1 MNETLRVIYSSDDNY
16 ARHLGASVYSLLEN
30 NGSFEKTE
38 VYVIENNISAENK
51 QKLEAIVGGFENAGI
66 RFISFEKWR
75 NSLKL
80 DMTWNISVSSYARL
94 FVADMLDEDIERIL
108 YLDCDMIIASSLKEL
123 WKTDLS
129 GLVAGVVQDAVP
141 DSVKTAVGLSAE
153 DKYFNAGMLL
163 IDLEKWRSENI
174 QEKITA
180 FLDEKKGRVV
190 HHDQGVLNGVLK
202 GRVKFVPLRYNLMTI
217 HYILDRKHINK
228 YFENHAG
235 FYGEDEIASAK
246 KEPAILH
253 YTPSFTCRPWVKG
266 CKHPLKGLYW
276 QALSKTPW
284 KGEPEEKDTAKL
296 KARLVDFRY
305 RNFPF

>member
-51 QKLEAIVGGFENAGI
+51 QKLEAIVGGFENAEI

-108 YLDCDMIIASSLKEL
+108 YLDCDMIITSSLKEL

-129 GLVAGVVQDAVP
+129 GFVAGVVQDAVP

-190 HHDQGVLNGVLK
+190 HHDQGVLNGVSK
-202 GRVKFVPLRYNLMTI
+202 VAIVPSGPGVSCASKVRVESLRLRCI
-217 HYILDRKHINK
+217 
-228 YFENHAG
+228 AG
-235 FYGEDEIASAK
+235 KSTRAAS
-246 KEPAILH
+246 
-253 YTPSFTCRPWVKG
+253 
-266 CKHPLKGLYW
+266 
-276 QALSKTPW
+276 
-284 KGEPEEKDTAKL
+284 
-296 KARLVDFRY
+296 
-305 RNFPF
+305 